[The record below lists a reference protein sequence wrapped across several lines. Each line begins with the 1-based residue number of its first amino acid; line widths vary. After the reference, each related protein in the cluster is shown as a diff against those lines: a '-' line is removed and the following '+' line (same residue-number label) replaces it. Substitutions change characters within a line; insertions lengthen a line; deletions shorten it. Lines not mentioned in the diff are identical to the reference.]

1 MAMVNPCPRYSS
13 FPGCPPPPPGQTVD
27 YSIKS
32 PIGLV
37 DQAQQPMC
45 KYSTPY
51 PKPVATY
58 QAGSAISVDFTPG
71 GATHGGG
78 HCQFSLSYDGGQ
90 TFVVLQTILD
100 KCFSSGLHYDVPIP
114 KDAPPSD
121 KVVFAWTWVNAIGNR
136 EFYMN
141 CADIA
146 VEGGNPS
153 GQITGPKMTVANYG
167 PSTPAISEFFFGGE
181 SGAQFY
187 KDSPIISVKL
197 GGSQSTGKA
206 DENAKPSSSDSGG
219 KLATVGLALRS
230 VSPSPIDNQVLGNT
244 GPRAANPL
252 QRRLPSYLTSA

>member
-1 MAMVNPCPRYSS
+1 MAMVNPCPRYAA
-13 FPGCPPPPPGQTVD
+13 FPGCPSPPPGQTVD

-37 DQAQQPMC
+37 DQVQQPMC
-45 KYSTPY
+45 KYNTPY

-58 QAGSAISVDFTPG
+58 QAGSSISVDFTPG
-71 GATHGGG
+71 GAIHGGG
-78 HCQFSLSYDGGQ
+78 HCQFSLSYDGGK
-90 TFVVLQTILD
+90 TFVVLHTILD
-100 KCFSSGLHYDVPIP
+100 KCFSSRLHYDVPIP

-146 VEGGNPS
+146 VKGGNPR

-181 SGAQFY
+181 TGSQFY
-187 KDSPIISVKL
+187 DDSPIISVKPD
-197 GGSQSTGKA
+197 GSQIT
-206 DENAKPSSSDSGG
+206 ENAGQAAKSLSSDSG
-219 KLATVGLALRS
+219 AL
-230 VSPSPIDNQVLGNT
+230 V
-244 GPRAANPL
+244 
-252 QRRLPSYLTSA
+252 